1 MKRTM
6 HRIYWVWDFD
16 KEEAWL
22 NEMAAKGLALSD
34 AGFCRYTF
42 EETDPGAYA
51 VRLELL
57 DFMPS
62 AKQGQDY
69 IRFVEETGAEYV
81 GKCLRWA
88 YFRKQTTDGGF
99 DLFSDLD
106 SRVKHFNR
114 ILFLIGCLMPLLIFN
129 VINMFFSSA
138 MQGDWVALVGGGLNL
153 LLALLCGYGFIR
165 LLLKR
170 RRLKAERTIHE

>member
-1 MKRTM
+1 MTRTM
-6 HRIYWVWDFD
+6 HKLFWAWEPD

-22 NEMAAKGLALSD
+22 NEMAAEGLVLSD
-34 AGFCRYTF
+34 VGWCRYTF
-42 EETDPGAYA
+42 EERTPGTYT

-57 DFMPS
+57 DVMPS
-62 AKQGQDY
+62 TKQSQDY

-114 ILFLIGCLMPLLIFN
+114 ILFLIGCVMPLLIFN

-165 LLLKR
+165 ILLKR
-170 RRLKAERTIHE
+170 RRLKAERQLHE